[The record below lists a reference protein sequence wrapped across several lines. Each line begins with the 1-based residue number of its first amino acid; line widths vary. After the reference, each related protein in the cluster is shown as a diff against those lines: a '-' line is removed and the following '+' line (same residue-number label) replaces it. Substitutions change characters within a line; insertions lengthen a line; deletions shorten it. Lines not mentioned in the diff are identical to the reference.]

1 VIHKEAP
8 VFEQIAGIP
17 AHPLL
22 VHAAVV
28 FVPLLALG
36 SVLYAVF
43 APLRYRLRWPVGLLA
58 LAGAGAAVLAHQ
70 SGEAFRRRLVA
81 RNLASPEILD
91 KLVQHKQFGDATM
104 WATLGLAV
112 ATLVFV
118 LAVPGRPPGFE
129 HPRSG
134 GVILQIIFA
143 LVLLGLAGTSV
154 YYVVRTGD
162 SGSHIVWKG
171 F

>member
-1 VIHKEAP
+1 M
-8 VFEQIAGIP
+8 FEQIAGIP

-36 SVLYAVF
+36 SVVYALF
-43 APLRYRLRWPVGLLA
+43 APLRYRFRWPVGLLA
-58 LAGAGAAVLAHQ
+58 LAGAGSVVLAQQ

-81 RNLASPEILD
+81 RNLASPEILA
-91 KLVQHKQFGDATM
+91 KLVQHKQFSDATVY
-104 WATLGLAV
+104 ATLGLAV

-129 HPRSG
+129 NPRSG
-134 GVILQIIFA
+134 GLVLQIIFTI
-143 LVLLGLAGTSV
+143 VLIGLSGASV
-154 YYVVRTGD
+154 YYVIRAGD
-162 SGSHIVWKG
+162 SGARIVWKG

>member
-1 VIHKEAP
+1 
-8 VFEQIAGIP
+8 VFEEITGIP

-36 SVLYAVF
+36 ALAYALVP
-43 APLRYRLRWPVGLLA
+43 PLRFRFRWPVA
-58 LAGAGAAVLAHQ
+58 LVAARL
-70 SGEAFRRRLVA
+70 SGDAFRARLQA
-81 RNLASPEILD
+81 KNLISPEYVSKIAD
-91 KLVQHKQFGDATM
+91 HKQFGDAAM
-104 WATLGLAV
+104 YATLGLAL

-129 HPRSG
+129 NARAG
-134 GVILQIIFA
+134 GVVLQAIFA
-143 LVLLGLAGTSV
+143 VVLIALSGAAV

-162 SGSHIVWKG
+162 SGAHMVWNG

>member
-1 VIHKEAP
+1 
-8 VFEQIAGIP
+8 
-17 AHPLL
+17 

-36 SVLYAVF
+36 SVVYALF
-43 APLRYRLRWPVGLLA
+43 APLRYRFRWPVGLFA
-58 LAGAGAAVLAHQ
+58 LAGAGSVVLAQQ

-81 RNLASPEILD
+81 RNLASPEILA

-104 WATLGLAV
+104 YATLGLAV

-129 HPRSG
+129 NPRG
-134 GVILQIIFA
+134 GGLVLQIIFA
-143 LVLLGLAGTSV
+143 IVLIGLSGASV
-154 YYVVRTGD
+154 YYVVRAGD